1 MAGKI
6 DLAKA
11 TSDTLAHYDSIA
23 ESFRER
29 THDHDVSQNIN
40 ALLEAITV
48 PAPVDILDLGCGP
61 GRDLKQFAARGH
73 RPVGV
78 EGAAAFARMGR
89 EAGFEVWE
97 QNFLNLDLPPAR
109 FDGIFA
115 NATLF
120 HVPTQELPRVLGQLF
135 ETLRPG
141 GVLFSSNPHGQNEER
156 YSNGRFGAFHD
167 LAQWQQFLTGAGF
180 VELSHYYRPEGL
192 PREEQPWL
200 ASLWRKV
207 GSKTR

>member
-11 TSDTLAHYDSIA
+11 TSDTLAHYDTIA

-40 ALLEAITV
+40 ALLEAMDM
-48 PAPVDILDLGCGP
+48 PAPADILDLGCGP

-135 ETLRPG
+135 DTLRPG

-156 YSNGRFGAFHD
+156 FSNGRFGAFHD
-167 LAQWQQFLTGAGF
+167 LAQWRKFLTAAGF